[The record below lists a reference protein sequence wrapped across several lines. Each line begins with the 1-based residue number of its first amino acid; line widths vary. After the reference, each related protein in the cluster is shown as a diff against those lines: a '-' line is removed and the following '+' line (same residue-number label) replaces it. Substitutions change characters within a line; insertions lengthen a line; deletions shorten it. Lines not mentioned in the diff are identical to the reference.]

1 MFMVNLWELTFSSA
15 FVATENPITEIFQF
29 YFDVNTEGSFQVE
42 LIYELINFYGKIF
55 LWYFTFKIHLYDYF
69 TLI

>member
-15 FVATENPITEIFQF
+15 FVATENPITEIF
-29 YFDVNTEGSFQVE
+29 YFDVNIEGSFQVE
-42 LIYELINFYGKIF
+42 LIYKLINFYGKIF
-55 LWYFTFKIHLYDYF
+55 LWYFTFKIHFYDYF